1 MNRIPFG
8 NETNL
13 FTPADSCLACDTRRG
28 QHHEYGCPLERCPS
42 CDKRLIKCKCLALS
56 IAEGMKLTAAISDNL
71 TRDEALKILDTEET
85 INSTYELRGAFSW
98 TCNNAPPQYRE
109 EMLRVALEIVGGRR
123 QGDKIIVPLS
133 KAAACL
139 GVTEEEAAPI
149 MEGLETEC
157 LYPGWDGQ
165 TGREQ

>member
-1 MNRIPFG
+1 M
-8 NETNL
+8 T
-13 FTPADSCLACDTRRG
+13 
-28 QHHEYGCPLERCPS
+28 
-42 CDKRLIKCKCLALS
+42 
-56 IAEGMKLTAAISDNL
+56 LTEAISDNL
-71 TRDEALKILDTEET
+71 TREEALKILDTEET
-85 INSTYELRGAFSW
+85 INSTYELRGAFRW

-123 QGDKIIVPLS
+123 EGDKIIVPLS

-139 GVTEEEAAPI
+139 GVTEEEAAAI

-157 LYPGWDGQ
+157 LYPGWDRQ